1 MLLTYWNVS
10 KRIGNIVGKRES
22 EGLDYHFLHFPQ
34 YIIDNF
40 SPGPFTKEQ
49 NFDFDH
55 VESLYR
61 W

>member
-10 KRIGNIVGKRES
+10 KRETR
-22 EGLDYHFLHFPQ
+22 GLDYHFLHFPQ
-34 YIIDNF
+34 YIIGKF
-40 SPGPFTKEQ
+40 SPRPFTKEQ